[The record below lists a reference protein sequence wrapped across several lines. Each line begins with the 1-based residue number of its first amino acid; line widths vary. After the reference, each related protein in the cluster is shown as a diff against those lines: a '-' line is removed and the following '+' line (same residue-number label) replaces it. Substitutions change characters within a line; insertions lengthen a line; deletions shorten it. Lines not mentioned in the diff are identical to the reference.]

1 MNDNIHQ
8 SLQAIENNNS
18 NTYGEK
24 AMKSVFKLC
33 ALATAVAA
41 VSHSALAQNLVLE
54 EVLVTS
60 QYRAE
65 SLQDVPVSVSALSG
79 DKMNEAGLMK
89 IEDLQAYVPNFTMSE
104 TGIGTN
110 IYIRGI
116 GSGINQGFEQSVG
129 MYVDGT
135 YYGRAQLSRAPFLD
149 LARVEVL
156 RGPQNILYGKNSIA
170 GALSVI
176 TNKPTK
182 EFEAS
187 VSGTYEPEFGEQIFD
202 GVVSGPITDDISAR
216 LAYRN
221 RQLDGYVKN
230 IDGDDEPNRDE
241 ETVRLSLAWD
251 ITNDLDAVL
260 KFEHGSFDV
269 KGRQIEIAGDEASL
283 NPALAGANWS
293 DILYSLNAGTDTV
306 PNSVRDISQNA
317 KRSSNG
323 DFSENTTDNVT
334 LTFNYS
340 VNDYTLTS
348 ITSHLEYDYD
358 ELCDCDFTSADLFFV
373 RSKEEFKQFSQEFRI
388 VSPVGETIEWI
399 AGVYY
404 QDSSLDFE
412 DAFMVT
418 PDSDLPNLLEGIL
431 PTAFS
436 ADGGATTVYNT
447 GAAQQLRGISVP
459 RYFDQDTEVI
469 STFLQG
475 TWNIESNVRLTLG
488 GRYSYEEKEAT
499 RVLTVK
505 DSDGNTVPYDELFI
519 PNTSMG
525 IDYLLGAV
533 FKVARNDLAGKREVE
548 KFAPLVTFEVD
559 ISDDVLSYAT
569 WTRGFKSGGYDV
581 RSNAPPQATTIVNPI
596 SSALDVVVP
605 TGAFEYAEEEAET
618 LEIGFKTSL
627 ADGAAEL
634 NVAYF
639 YTQYDDLQV
648 SIYDGVLGFNVGN
661 AAEAVSQGLELDGR
675 WRLSEALTLSGSL
688 AWLDFEFKDYLN
700 GQCTQRERIIGGSS
714 ECDFSGNSNQ
724 YVADWSG
731 ALAADYVIDVS
742 DRLQLRTTIDVL
754 FTTDYNPSQNVDPNI
769 EQDGYQKLNARVALG
784 DNEAGWEVALVGKNL
799 TDEETISYA
808 NDTPLAAN
816 LTQSIGYYTLVDP
829 GRTIAIQGQ
838 YRF

>member
-1 MNDNIHQ
+1 M
-8 SLQAIENNNS
+8 
-18 NTYGEK
+18 
-24 AMKSVFKLC
+24 
-33 ALATAVAA
+33 
-41 VSHSALAQNLVLE
+41 
-54 EVLVTS
+54 
-60 QYRAE
+60 
-65 SLQDVPVSVSALSG
+65 
-79 DKMNEAGLMK
+79 
-89 IEDLQAYVPNFTMSE
+89 
-104 TGIGTN
+104 
-110 IYIRGI
+110 
-116 GSGINQGFEQSVG
+116 
-129 MYVDGT
+129 
-135 YYGRAQLSRAPFLD
+135 D

-176 TNKPTK
+176 TNKPSK
-182 EFEAS
+182 EFEAY

-202 GVVSGPITDDISAR
+202 AVVSGPLSDDFSAR

-221 RQLDGYVKN
+221 RQLDGYVEN

-241 ETVRLSLAWD
+241 ETLRLSLAWD
-251 ITNDLDAVL
+251 ITPNLDALL
-260 KFEHGSFDV
+260 KIEHGSFDV
-269 KGRQIEIAGDEASL
+269 EGRQIEIAGDEASL
-283 NPALAGANWS
+283 NPALMGANWS
-293 DILYSLNAGTDTV
+293 DTLYSLNAGSDTV
-306 PNSVRDISQNA
+306 PASVLDITQNA

-334 LTFNYS
+334 LTVNYS
-340 VNDYTLTS
+340 ANDYTYTS

-388 VSPVGETIEWI
+388 TSPADQTIEWI

-404 QDSSLDFE
+404 QDSTLDFE
-412 DAFMVT
+412 DAFFVSQ
-418 PDSDLPNLLEGIL
+418 DADLPNLLEGIL

-436 ADGGATTVYNT
+436 ADGGLTTVYNT

-459 RYFDQDTEVI
+459 RFFDQDTEVI

-505 DSDGNTVPYDELFI
+505 DSSGNTMPYDELFI
-519 PNTSMG
+519 PNTYMG

-533 FKVARNDLAGKREVE
+533 FKVARNDLEGKREVE
-548 KFAPLVTFEVD
+548 KFAPLVSFEVD
-559 ISDDVLSYAT
+559 VSDDVLSYVT

-596 SSALDVVVP
+596 SSALDVTVP
-605 TGAFEYAEEEAET
+605 TGAFEYAEEEATT
-618 LEIGFKTSL
+618 LEVGLKTSL

-634 NVAYF
+634 NMAYF

-661 AAEAVSQGLELDGR
+661 AAEAITQGVELDGR
-675 WRLSEALTLSGSL
+675 WLIAEGLTLSGSL
-688 AWLDFEFKDYLN
+688 AWLDFEFKDYIN
-700 GQCTQRERIIGGSS
+700 GQCTQRERITTSLS
-714 ECDFSGNSNQ
+714 ECDFDGNSNQ
-724 YVADWSG
+724 YVAEWSG
-731 ALAADYVIDVS
+731 AFAADYVVDVA
-742 DRLQLRTTIDVL
+742 DNLQLRTTLDVL

-769 EQDGYQKLNARVALG
+769 EQDGYHKINARIALG

-829 GRTIAIQGQ
+829 GRSIAIQGL